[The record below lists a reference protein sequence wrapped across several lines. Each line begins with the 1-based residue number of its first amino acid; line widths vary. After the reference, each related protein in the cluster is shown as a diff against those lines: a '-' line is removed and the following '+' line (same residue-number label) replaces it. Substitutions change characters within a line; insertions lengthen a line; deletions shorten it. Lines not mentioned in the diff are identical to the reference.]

1 MPVVVGPVHER
12 FLKQLDELEGR
23 RLWQQGEHKTFHS
36 RVTDIMRGY
45 LEERFKVPA
54 LERTTD
60 DLLLELRTSPIP
72 PELQQ
77 QLVNMLR
84 LADLVKFAKAVP
96 SPTENERMLAGAREF
111 IKATSTPH
119 HG

>member
-1 MPVVVGPVHER
+1 
-12 FLKQLDELEGR
+12 
-23 RLWQQGEHKTFHS
+23 
-36 RVTDIMRGY
+36 MRGY

-60 DLLLELRTSPIP
+60 DLLLELRTSPIAP
-72 PELQQ
+72 DLQQ
-77 QLVNMLR
+77 QLANMLR

-96 SPTENERMLAGAREF
+96 SATENERMLTGAREF
-111 IKATSTPH
+111 IKATIPTNTES

>member
-1 MPVVVGPVHER
+1 
-12 FLKQLDELEGR
+12 
-23 RLWQQGEHKTFHS
+23 
-36 RVTDIMRGY
+36 
-45 LEERFKVPA
+45 

-60 DLLLELRTSPIP
+60 DLLLELRTSPISP
-72 PELQQ
+72 DLQQ
-77 QLVNMLR
+77 QLANMLR

-111 IKATSTPH
+111 IQATIPTNTES